1 MNTLQ
6 FNTRQQAHDEMW
18 RLYRE
23 ERITMSLE
31 QTDDG
36 WCLTQPDNSVVPAS
50 NRWEGSGQRLANC

>member
-1 MNTLQ
+1 
-6 FNTRQQAHDEMW
+6 MW

-23 ERITMSLE
+23 EHITMSLE